1 LNIRLLMLPV
11 SPLYRRFVGC
21 CSTALATLGALSFS
35 ASALM
40 FCAPVGAQ
48 VGSTVKLIVPFA
60 VGGPTDIAARVVAP
74 LLSEVTGKNIVVENK
89 VGATGGIGAEF
100 VARSAPD
107 GNTIL
112 FGTSSIMSANPAL
125 VAKLS
130 YDPVRDFAPVSLV
143 AQIENVLVV
152 HPSVPAN
159 NVQEFVKYAKANP
172 NKLAYGS
179 SGIGSTY
186 HLGAE
191 YFSNLAGLQM
201 NHVPYKGQGPAAQ
214 DLLAGHLQVMFD
226 AFNFALPNIKS
237 GKVKALGMTGAKR
250 HPDLPDLPTI
260 AEQGVPYVTTM
271 WIAFFLPAK
280 TPSTIVDK
288 LQKDL
293 AGILQKA
300 EVKERFNKLGM
311 TAASSQPS
319 ELDTLLRKE
328 LAQWTKVVKDANIKA
343 E

>member
-1 LNIRLLMLPV
+1 MIVTVPSVLSNI
-11 SPLYRRFVGC
+11 
-21 CSTALATLGALSFS
+21 ALKGIAILFAGLTL
-35 ASALM
+35 AS
-40 FCAPVGAQ
+40 VAQ
-48 VGSTVKLIVPFA
+48 AQPANTVKLIVPFA

-74 LLSEVTGKNIVVENK
+74 LLGEVMGKTIVVENK

-125 VAKLS
+125 VAKLP
-130 YDPVRDFAPVSLV
+130 YDPVKDFAPVSLV

-152 HPSVPAN
+152 HPSIPAN
-159 NVQEFVKYAKANP
+159 NVQDFIKYAKANP
-172 NKLAYGS
+172 IKLAYGS

-191 YFSNLAGLQM
+191 FFSNLTGIQM

-226 AFNFALPNIKS
+226 AFNFALPNIKA

-280 TPSTIVDK
+280 TPPNIVEK

-293 AGILQKA
+293 AGILQKSD
-300 EVKERFNKLGM
+300 VKERFNKLGM
-311 TAASSQPS
+311 NAISNQPS
-319 ELDTLLRKE
+319 ELDALLRKE
-328 LAQWTKVVKDANIKA
+328 LALWTKVVKDGNIKP